1 MNPKRTT
8 AFLTISLIWGSM
20 WIVQQQL
27 PDPSSQLTFTAI
39 TLALSAIILA
49 IVAAVLRL
57 PLLAKR
63 EWLASAALGITLIV
77 LPYLLS
83 AWASMHLSSGLSAV
97 VAAATPLVAG
107 FFCDT
112 PWRARNASIAG
123 LGGVLLVV
131 GGTISA
137 SWNQLPWTIVLLG
150 STCAIAASLVF
161 AKKRLVNCHPVYTAA
176 VELAMAAVI
185 LGLFYLAK
193 GKQMPSSLPWTLVLL
208 PAAGSAAASALY
220 FWLLKHIRVDQLT
233 STIWAQLLVS
243 VAESVLLLPHVDW
256 RVALGAAIIFGSLV
270 ALVLSKSDEPLLTVG
285 VTKLTPVDN
294 RASKVR

>member
-1 MNPKRTT
+1 MNPKRTA

-20 WIVQQQL
+20 WIAQQQL

-49 IVAAVLRL
+49 IMAAVLRL
-57 PLLAKR
+57 PLPAKR
-63 EWLASAALGITLIV
+63 EWIASAVLGITLIV

-83 AWASMHLSSGLSAV
+83 AWASPHLSSGLPAAL
-97 VAAATPLVAG
+97 AAATPLVAG

-137 SWNQLPWTIVLLG
+137 SWNQLPWVLVLLG

-161 AKKRLVNCHPVYTAA
+161 VQKQLMSCHPIYTAA
-176 VELAMAAVI
+176 IELAVASAI
-185 LGLFYLAK
+185 LGPLSFATSK
-193 GKQMPSSLPWTLVLL
+193 PIPSGLSWTLILL
-208 PAAGSAAASALY
+208 YALGSAVASALC
-220 FWLLKHIRVDQLT
+220 FWLLKKIRVDQLT
-233 STIWAQLLVS
+233 SIVWAQLLVA
-243 VAESVLLLPHVDW
+243 VAESILFLRPHVDW
-256 RVALGAAIIFGSLV
+256 RIFLGAAIIIGSILT
-270 ALVLSKSDEPLLTVG
+270 LYSSQSDEPVLTVG
-285 VTKLTPVDN
+285 VT
-294 RASKVR
+294 

>member
-1 MNPKRTT
+1 MNPKQIA

-20 WIVQQQL
+20 WIAQQQL

-39 TLALSAIILA
+39 TLALSAILLTIT
-49 IVAAVLRL
+49 AAVLRL
-57 PLLAKR
+57 PLPAKR
-63 EWLASAALGITLIV
+63 EWIASAALGITLIV
-77 LPYLLS
+77 LPYLLT
-83 AWASMHLSSGLSAV
+83 AWASPHLSSGLPTA

-161 AKKRLVNCHPVYTAA
+161 VQKQLMSCHPIYTAA
-176 VELAMAAVI
+176 IELAVASAV
-185 LGLFYLAK
+185 LGPLSFARSTS
-193 GKQMPSSLPWTLVLL
+193 MPSGLSWTLILVSVL
-208 PAAGSAAASALY
+208 GSAVASALY
-220 FWLLKHIRVDQLT
+220 FWLLKKIRVDQLT
-233 STIWAQLLVS
+233 SIVWAQLLVA
-243 VAESVLLLPHVDW
+243 VAESIFLLRPRLDW
-256 RVALGAAIIFGSLV
+256 PILLGAIIIIGSTLAIYS
-270 ALVLSKSDEPLLTVG
+270 SQSDEPVLTVG
-285 VTKLTPVDN
+285 VT
-294 RASKVR
+294 

>member
-1 MNPKRTT
+1 MNPKRTA
-8 AFLTISLIWGSM
+8 AFLSISLIWGSM
-20 WIVQQQL
+20 WIAQQQL

-49 IVAAVLRL
+49 IMAAVPRL
-57 PLLAKR
+57 PLPAKR
-63 EWLASAALGITLIV
+63 EWIASAALGITLIV

-83 AWASMHLSSGLSAV
+83 TWASPHLSSSLPTV
-97 VAAATPLVAG
+97 VAAGTPLVAG

-161 AKKRLVNCHPVYTAA
+161 LQKQLMSCHPIFTAA
-176 VELAMAAVI
+176 IELAVASGV
-185 LGLFYLAK
+185 LGPLSFATSK
-193 GKQMPSSLPWTLVLL
+193 PMPSSLPWALVLL

-243 VAESVLLLPHVDW
+243 VAESVLLLRPHVDW

-270 ALVLSKSDEPLLTVG
+270 TLVLSKSDEPLLTVG
-285 VTKLTPVDN
+285 VT
-294 RASKVR
+294 

>member
-1 MNPKRTT
+1 MNPKRTA
-8 AFLTISLIWGSM
+8 AFLAISLIWGSM

-39 TLALSAIILA
+39 TLALSAILLA
-49 IVAAVLRL
+49 IMAAVLHL
-57 PLLAKR
+57 PLPAKK
-63 EWLASAALGITLIV
+63 EWIASVALGITLIV

-83 AWASMHLSSGLSAV
+83 AWASPHLSSGIPPV

-137 SWNQLPWTIVLLG
+137 SWNQLPWVLVLLA

-161 AKKRLVNCHPVYTAA
+161 VQKQLMNCHPVCAA
-176 VELAMAAVI
+176 AIELAVASAV
-185 LGLFYLAK
+185 LGPLSFAMSTS
-193 GKQMPSSLPWTLVLL
+193 MPSGLPWTLILISVL
-208 PAAGSAAASALY
+208 GSAVASVLY
-220 FWLLKHIRVDQLT
+220 FWLLKKIRVDQLT
-233 STIWAQLLVS
+233 SIVWAQLLVA
-243 VAESVLLLPHVDW
+243 VAESIFLLRPHLDW
-256 RVALGAAIIFGSLV
+256 QILLGEIIIIGSSLALHS
-270 ALVLSKSDEPLLTVG
+270 SQTDEPVLTVR
-285 VTKLTPVDN
+285 T
-294 RASKVR
+294 A